1 MLTRGLQYTIPL
13 SLFSFALGIILAVA
27 AALVIINKIPVARQI
42 AHVYIWVFR
51 GTPLL
56 VQLFIIFFGLPSLGV
71 RLEAF
76 PAAVIAFGM
85 NLGAYNA
92 ETIRAAILGVPE
104 GQFEAAALVGLT
116 WWQTMIRVVLPQAFT
131 IAFPPLFSS
140 LIGLVKDT
148 SLASAI
154 TVIELFT
161 TAQQIAART
170 YQPFALYCEAGVI
183 YLLFCTVLTW
193 LQSWLE
199 KKLVRRSPE
208 ND

>member
-1 MLTRGLQYTIPL
+1 MPVL
-13 SLFSFALGIILAVA
+13 S
-27 AALVIINKIPVARQI
+27 QI
-42 AHVYIWVFR
+42 ARIYIWIFR

>member
-1 MLTRGLQYTIPL
+1 
-13 SLFSFALGIILAVA
+13 
-27 AALVIINKIPVARQI
+27 
-42 AHVYIWVFR
+42 
-51 GTPLL
+51 
-56 VQLFIIFFGLPSLGV
+56 
-71 RLEAF
+71 
-76 PAAVIAFGM
+76 
-85 NLGAYNA
+85 
-92 ETIRAAILGVPE
+92 
-104 GQFEAAALVGLT
+104 
-116 WWQTMIRVVLPQAFT
+116 MIRVVLPQAFT